1 MIMENLEGEST
12 IAKEVIDPDKPVKSR
27 NGLLLRIVCAFAITY
42 YGLATIVLFVVLVF
56 NEFITDMSKQYLPDM
71 ELSRLQLFLF
81 ILAGLLMNLGAVL
94 GSSLVLFKKRNGIS
108 VFVLSS
114 VLIII
119 YQYVL
124 SGPDGWQKYVVELGV
139 LLFFLLILPS
149 NFKKMQPKAA

>member
-1 MIMENLEGEST
+1 MENLKGKSTVEGQVKNS
-12 IAKEVIDPDKPVKSR
+12 DKPTKSR
-27 NGLLLRIVCAFAITY
+27 NGLLLRVVCAFAITY
-42 YGLATIVLFVVLVF
+42 YGMASIVLFAALVF

-71 ELSRLQLFLF
+71 DISRLQFFLF

-119 YQYVL
+119 YQFVL
-124 SGPDGWQKYVVELGV
+124 SGPDGWQKYVVELGL

-149 NFKKMQPKAA
+149 NFKKMQPKKA